1 MKKVLLALIFTI
13 WATTVAAGVRCH
25 TNSLG
30 VERCSGTD
38 SNGNR
43 VSTTTR
49 TDSLG
54 RTHTT
59 GAIGDKNVKFKRQ
72 TDSAGNVNI
81 K

>member
-1 MKKVLLALIFTI
+1 MKKVLLALIFTM

-43 VSTTTR
+43 VNTTTR
-49 TDSLG
+49 TDSM
-54 RTHTT
+54 
-59 GAIGDKNVKFKRQ
+59 
-72 TDSAGNVNI
+72 
-81 K
+81 